1 MTPQAPPSTDD
12 ELLVAA
18 SGAVRLLSMNRPR
31 TRNGLTIPLTERL
44 LAALAE
50 CAADSAVR
58 AVVLTGE
65 GGAFSSGLDFR
76 SAMEQA
82 GTDLAPHLER
92 NFHGMIRA
100 IRALPKP
107 VIALVDGAAA
117 GFGCDLALACDVRL
131 GTARTRFGEIFIK
144 RGLMPDGGGTFH
156 LPRLV
161 GLGNAMHLLLSGD
174 MVGPE
179 EALRLGLVT
188 RLLPDDSAVSDTLE
202 YAARLAAGPPRVHA
216 WIKRAVYGALDGSLE
231 DALAVEKRG
240 QLELLRSAD
249 FLEGVAA
256 FLEKREPSFR
266 GE

>member
-1 MTPQAPPSTDD
+1 
-12 ELLVAA
+12 
-18 SGAVRLLSMNRPR
+18 
-31 TRNGLTIPLTERL
+31 
-44 LAALAE
+44 
-50 CAADSAVR
+50 
-58 AVVLTGE
+58 
-65 GGAFSSGLDFR
+65 
-76 SAMEQA
+76 
-82 GTDLAPHLER
+82 
-92 NFHGMIRA
+92 
-100 IRALPKP
+100 
-107 VIALVDGAAA
+107 
-117 GFGCDLALACDVRL
+117 
-131 GTARTRFGEIFIK
+131 
-144 RGLMPDGGGTFH
+144 MPDGGGTFH

-179 EALRLGLVT
+179 EALRLGLVA

-202 YAARLAAGPPRVHA
+202 YAQRLAAGPPRVHA

-231 DALAVEKRG
+231 DALAVEKQG